1 MPQVGHGTFM
11 QLLGVNTAAC
21 THLLLR
27 QSTTLIREIRMTF
40 NLGLGGSLP
49 QHVMGMLIC
58 PYEKFSCCTLAP
70 LQNIA

>member
-11 QLLGVNTAAC
+11 QLLGVKTAAG

-27 QSTTLIREIRMTF
+27 HGTALIREIRMTF

-49 QHVMGMLIC
+49 QHIMGMMIC
-58 PYEKFSCCTLAP
+58 PCEKFSCCTLAP